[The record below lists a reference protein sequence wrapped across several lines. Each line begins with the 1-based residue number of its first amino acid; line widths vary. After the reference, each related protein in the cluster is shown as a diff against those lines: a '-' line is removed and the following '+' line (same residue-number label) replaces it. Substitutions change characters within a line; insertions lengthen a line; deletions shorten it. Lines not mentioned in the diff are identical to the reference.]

1 MFLSIMLKS
10 EHNHMLD
17 VVYETSLKEY
27 KVGTLRSIE
36 LNVPNWFELIGK
48 TFSHGFY
55 RRLSLPASSIKVPRL

>member
-1 MFLSIMLKS
+1 
-10 EHNHMLD
+10 MLD

-36 LNVPNWFELIGK
+36 LNVPNWFELIRK